1 MEGPSVR
8 DIADRLSEFT
18 EKTVVRVNGNTKED
32 KSRAADEPIR
42 AIFSR
47 GKNLFLQFPDFSF
60 KIHFLMF
67 GSYRVNEERE
77 GMTPRLAFYF
87 DDGFIHFYNC
97 SVKLFPNQDID
108 AQYPE
113 DLDIT
118 SPAWDL
124 DKAVRCASEESHQL
138 ACDLLLDQEVFPGVG
153 NIIKNEAL
161 WMAKTH
167 PLSLTGRMSRA
178 QMCEMAARARDFSM
192 LFYHA
197 KQTETELRSHFQIYR
212 KRICHDCRAKITRK
226 KTGTRKRISFF
237 CPSCQVLYH

>member
-18 EKTVVRVNGNTKED
+18 GKTVVRAKGNTKED
-32 KSRAADEPIR
+32 KSRADEEPIQ

-47 GKNLFLQFPDFSF
+47 GKNLFLQLPDFSF

-67 GSYRVNEERE
+67 GSYRINEERE
-77 GMTPRLAFYF
+77 GMTPRLAIYF

-118 SPAWDL
+118 SSTWNL
-124 DKAVRCASEESHQL
+124 DKALKRASEESHQL
-138 ACDLLLDQEVFPGVG
+138 ACDLMLDQDVFPGVG

-161 WMAKTH
+161 WMARTH
-167 PLSLTGRMSRA
+167 PLSLAGKMNRSHIQEVA
-178 QMCEMAARARDFSM
+178 VKAREFSL
-192 LFYHA
+192 LFYQV
-197 KQTETELRSHFQIYR
+197 KQTRTLLRSHFQVYR
-212 KRICHDCRAKITRK
+212 KSTCPACSGKVTGK
-226 KTGTRKRISFF
+226 KTGTRKRISYF
-237 CPSCQVLYH
+237 CSSCQVLYQ